1 MLIDHVGFLLFPEY
15 VFLRII
21 GRVSFPIFAFLIAE
35 GFLKTQNIKSYLK
48 RLFVFGLISQIP
60 YLIFDRLAGVTDFNL
75 NIMFSLTLGV
85 IALLALTKIKN
96 IPLKILSL
104 IAILGVAY
112 FGKFSYGIYGILTVI
127 ASFIF
132 LKRKSVGLAAL
143 SVLPFLETARLF
155 FMKIFFL
162 QFFAIFSLIPIY
174 FYNGERGRQISRWWF
189 YWFYP
194 VHMLVLSAIFIM
206 FK

>member
-15 VFLRII
+15 DFLRFI
-21 GRVSFPIFAFLIAE
+21 GRVSFPLFAFLIAE
-35 GFLKTQNIKSYLK
+35 GFIKTKNVNSYLK
-48 RLFVFGLISQIP
+48 RLFIFGIISQVP
-60 YLIFDRLAGVTDFNL
+60 FFIFDRLAGVQSFNL

-85 IALLALTKIKN
+85 IALLLLTSTRN
-96 IPLKILSL
+96 VFLKAFGIIGIL
-104 IAILGVAY
+104 AIAY
-112 FGKFSYGIYGILTVI
+112 FGQFSYGVYGILTII

-132 LKRKSVGLAAL
+132 LKRRSTGLTAL
-143 SVLPFLETARLF
+143 SILPFLETVRLF

-174 FYNGERGRQISRWWF
+174 FYNGERGKKISRWWF

-194 VHMLVLSAIFIM
+194 VHMLVLSGIFIIL
-206 FK
+206 K